1 MIDYEKKKPIE
12 FIVKYVPYKGYHGE
26 KWICVPASY
35 RTEAYFKAI
44 YEEIPKVEN
53 GETVEK
59 YWKVV

>member
-1 MIDYEKKKPIE
+1 MINYEKKPIE
-12 FIVKYVPYKGYHGE
+12 FIVKYVPYKGYHRE